1 MKQQINGGEVILRT
15 LKANGID
22 TLFGLL
28 GGSMLELYDA
38 IYQDDAM
45 DYVGARDERAAGHMA
60 DAYARVT
67 GQTGIVLGAQSGP
80 GVANLT
86 TAVVEAHL
94 AYSPLVAIAGMTT
107 REHQGRDTFQEFDQV
122 SLFKPICKQSIVV
135 PQVERIAEM
144 LTDAIRLANSGRRG
158 PVVLH
163 LPRDLLAAT
172 CDTPEIEPPSAVQ
185 GAAPTRQQ
193 IEQILDLLRK
203 SRAPVI
209 FAGGGFKWAKG
220 SVALLKMA
228 EALQIPVVASTGHA
242 DVMPHD
248 HELFAGQAG
257 PRGNSV
263 ASALTANA
271 DLILA
276 IGNRLAFNST
286 FHSNEYISANARI
299 VQIDV
304 EARAIGRY
312 FPVELGIQ
320 ADAKASAE
328 AIFDAL
334 GDTLDSGRQ
343 SLQSLQSGW
352 QPWLEQFRLDKAEL
366 ARQRQQEALD
376 DSKPLLP
383 KRVLG
388 EIREALPRDAIV
400 TIDTGNACLQAA
412 DRLAHYQTPGL
423 ITPLDF
429 GLVGFAYAAAIG
441 AQAACKNRPVVA
453 IMGDGGFGFTM
464 AEISTAVEYDLP
476 VIAVVIDNGAWG
488 AEKAYQKEFFGGR
501 LLGAE
506 INSPDFAALAE
517 LCGASGY
524 RVTQAG
530 ETTAALTAALSAGK
544 PAVIH
549 IKVDREALS
558 ALRKDLFKK

>member
-1 MKQQINGGEVILRT
+1 MTQSMNGGEAILHG
-15 LKANGID
+15 LKASGIN
-22 TLFGLL
+22 TVFGLL

-38 IYQDDAM
+38 IYQDDTVN
-45 DYVGARDERAAGHMA
+45 YIGARDERAAAHMA

-67 GQTGIVLGAQSGP
+67 GATGVVLGAQSGP

-86 TAVVEAHL
+86 TGVVEAHL
-94 AYSPLVAIAGMTT
+94 AYSPLIAIAGMTT
-107 REHQGRDTFQEFDQV
+107 RAHQGRDTFQEFDQV

-135 PQVERIAEM
+135 PQVERLPEM
-144 LTDAIRLANSGRRG
+144 LSDAIRLANSGRKG

-163 LPRDLLAAT
+163 VPRDLFADSFAMT
-172 CDTPEIEPPSAVQ
+172 AIAPPSPVE
-185 GAAPTRQQ
+185 GAAPTQQQ
-193 IEQILDLLRK
+193 IQRILELLAQ

-209 FAGGGFKWAKG
+209 FAGGGLKWARG
-220 SVALLKMA
+220 SEALQTLA

-248 HELFAGQAG
+248 HPLYAGQAG

-263 ASALTANA
+263 ASGLTANA

-286 FHSNEYISANARI
+286 FHSNDYISANASI

-320 ADAKASAE
+320 ADARASAE
-328 AIFDAL
+328 AITDAL
-334 GDTLDSGRQ
+334 DP
-343 SLQSLQSGW
+343 SLPKQNW
-352 QPWLEQFRLDKAEL
+352 QQWLEQFHLDKTNL
-366 ARQRQQEALD
+366 TKQRQQEARD
-376 DSKPLLP
+376 ETMPLLP

-388 EIREALPRDAIV
+388 EIRETMPRDAIV

-412 DRLAHYQTPGL
+412 DRLAHYQAPGL

-441 AQAACKNRPVVA
+441 AQAAARNRPVIA

-464 AEISTAVEYDLP
+464 AELSTAVTYDLP
-476 VIAVVIDNGAWG
+476 VIVVVIDNGAWG

-501 LLGAE
+501 LLGAD
-506 INSPDFAALAE
+506 IISPDYAAFAE

-524 RVTQAG
+524 RATRAG
-530 ETTAALTAALSAGK
+530 ETAAALKSALAAGK

-549 IKVDREALS
+549 VKVDTEALN

>member
-1 MKQQINGGEVILRT
+1 MKQLINGGEAILRT
-15 LKANGID
+15 LKANGIN
-22 TLFGLL
+22 TVFGLL

-38 IYQDDAM
+38 IYQDDAV
-45 DYVGARDERAAGHMA
+45 DYVGARDERAAAHMA
-60 DAYARVT
+60 DAYARVS

-86 TAVVEAHL
+86 TGVVEAQL

-135 PQVERIAEM
+135 PQVERLPEM

-163 LPRDLLAAT
+163 VPRDLFAEAFEAA
-172 CDTPEIEPPSAVQ
+172 EIKPPSPVE
-185 GAAPTRQQ
+185 GAAPARHQ
-193 IEQILDLLRK
+193 IRQILDLLAQ

-220 SVALLKMA
+220 SAALQKLA

-248 HELFAGQAG
+248 HALFAGQAG

-263 ASALTANA
+263 ASGLTANA

-276 IGNRLAFNST
+276 IDNRLAFNST
-286 FHSNEYISANARI
+286 FHSHDYVAASARI

-328 AIFDAL
+328 AIVDAIDAT
-334 GDTLDSGRQ
+334 GQ
-343 SLQSLQSGW
+343 SLGQNW
-352 QPWLEQFRLDKAEL
+352 HPWLEQFRLDKAEL
-366 ARQRQQEALD
+366 TEQRQQEARD
-376 DSKPLLP
+376 ESMPLLP

-388 EIREALPRDAIV
+388 EIREAMPRDAIV

-412 DRLAHYQTPGL
+412 DRLAHYQAPGL

-441 AQAACKNRPVVA
+441 ARAATRNRPVIAV
-453 IMGDGGFGFTM
+453 MGDGGFGFTM

-476 VIAVVIDNGAWG
+476 VIAVVIDNAAWG
-488 AEKAYQKEFFGGR
+488 AEKAYQKEFFAGR

-506 INSPDFAALAE
+506 ISSPDYADVAE
-517 LCGASGY
+517 LCGATGY
-524 RVTQAG
+524 KVTQAG
-530 ETTAALTAALSAGK
+530 ETAAALTAALAAGK

-549 IKVDREALS
+549 VKVDTEALS

>member
-1 MKQQINGGEVILRT
+1 MKQLVNGGEAILHG
-15 LKANGID
+15 LKANGIN
-22 TLFGLL
+22 TVFGLL

-38 IYQDDAM
+38 IYQDGTVN
-45 DYVGARDERAAGHMA
+45 YIGARDERAAAHMA

-67 GQTGIVLGAQSGP
+67 GATGVVLGAQSGP

-86 TAVVEAHL
+86 TGVVEAHL
-94 AYSPLVAIAGMTT
+94 AYSPLIAIAGMTT
-107 REHQGRDTFQEFDQV
+107 RAHQGRDTFQEFDQV

-135 PQVERIAEM
+135 PQVERLPEM
-144 LTDAIRLANSGRRG
+144 LNDAIRLANSGRKG

-163 LPRDLLAAT
+163 VPRDLFADHFEMTAMAA
-172 CDTPEIEPPSAVQ
+172 PSPVE
-185 GAAPTRQQ
+185 GAAPTQQQ
-193 IEQILDLLRK
+193 IQRILELLAQ

-209 FAGGGFKWAKG
+209 FAGGGLKWARG
-220 SVALLKMA
+220 SQALQTLA

-248 HELFAGQAG
+248 HPLYAGQAG

-263 ASALTANA
+263 ASGLTANA

-286 FHSNEYISANARI
+286 FHSNDYIAANARI

-320 ADAKASAE
+320 ADARASAE
-328 AIFDAL
+328 AITNAL
-334 GDTLDSGRQ
+334 DP
-343 SLQSLQSGW
+343 SLPKQNW
-352 QPWLEQFRLDKAEL
+352 QQWLERFRLDKT
-366 ARQRQQEALD
+366 D
-376 DSKPLLP
+376 DETMPLLP

-388 EIREALPRDAIV
+388 EIREAMPEDAIV

-412 DRLAHYQTPGL
+412 DRLAHYQAPGL

-441 AQAACKNRPVVA
+441 AQAAARNRPVIA

-464 AEISTAVEYDLP
+464 AEISTAVTYNLP
-476 VIAVVIDNGAWG
+476 VIVVVIDNGAWG

-501 LLGAE
+501 LLGAD
-506 INSPDFAALAE
+506 ISSPDYAEFAE
-517 LCGASGY
+517 LCGANGY
-524 RVTQAG
+524 RATRAG
-530 ETTAALTAALSAGK
+530 ETAAALKSALAAGK

-549 IKVDREALS
+549 VKVDTEALN